1 MGYQRRVHG
10 ELFQLAREETK
21 YCFHFI
27 PGCALQENLKMG
39 KGQNEGGFSQ
49 EQLDMYKECF
59 KLMDIDKDGTITKND
74 IRAAFDNVGK
84 LMSEGELDDMLGEV
98 GAACTFQAMI
108 DMFQK
113 KMAGGSNDPDD
124 LIVRA
129 FKAYESNGKI
139 EAEMFRHAL
148 MNFGDKFNQAEIDD
162 IFGEFEVD
170 DDGFLESKAVIGL
183 FVAGGGEEK
192 KEEKKEEEAAP
203 AADAPAEGGD
213 GGGEDADADEQGQ
226 ESEVF
231 GQEGRRNCVNE
242 PALIHLEY
250 QIILSR
256 TQFSR
261 PSGCIAFTWPTP
273 QIPLCY

>member
-1 MGYQRRVHG
+1 MG
-10 ELFQLAREETK
+10 
-21 YCFHFI
+21 
-27 PGCALQENLKMG
+27 
-39 KGQNEGGFSQ
+39 
-49 EQLDMYKECF
+49 
-59 KLMDIDKDGTITKND
+59 
-74 IRAAFDNVGK
+74 
-84 LMSEGELDDMLGEV
+84 DDMLAEV
-98 GAACTFQAMI
+98 GGSCTFDAMI

-192 KEEKKEEEAAP
+192 KEEEKKEEAAP
-203 AADAPAEGGD
+203 PAAEEGAPEEG
-213 GGGEDADADEQGQ
+213 AKKKKKKKKA
-226 ESEVF
+226 
-231 GQEGRRNCVNE
+231 
-242 PALIHLEY
+242 AK
-250 QIILSR
+250 
-256 TQFSR
+256 
-261 PSGCIAFTWPTP
+261 
-273 QIPLCY
+273 